1 MLADKHYMDRRR
13 EVRVT
18 ADQIVRVTALGKYP
32 LQMDGI
38 AVDLSGRGL
47 RILVPDAV
55 DPGDAVKI
63 DLEDTLLL
71 GEICYCKP
79 RDYGY
84 IVGIEVDQVLSGLAD
99 LARLNRALFEDTPA
113 RVILPVSEQA

>member
-1 MLADKHYMDRRR
+1 MDRRR

-18 ADQIVRVTALGKYP
+18 ADQIVKVTALGKYR
-32 LQMDGI
+32 QKMDGI

-47 RILVPDAV
+47 RVLLPDPV
-55 DPGDAVKI
+55 EPGDALKI

-71 GEICYCKP
+71 GEVCYCTAQ
-79 RDYGY
+79 DYGY

-99 LARLNRALFEDTPA
+99 LARLNRALFEGTPA
-113 RVILPVSEQA
+113 RVILPVSEQT